1 MKRNN
6 RQSGITMVEILIVT
20 GIIVLLFTISTI
32 SLLNIR
38 VSSSTSASTN
48 VLISDIKAQ
57 QIKALAG
64 DTEGRG
70 VPDNYGVKIQ
80 SNKYTLFHGISY
92 SASENTNFDVP
103 VETGYQLSTTFPD
116 ATILFVPKSGEIEN
130 FTSGQNSVT
139 LTNTSTGRTK
149 TIQFNKYGTIISSN

>member
-1 MKRNN
+1 MKRSNT
-6 RQSGITMVEILIVT
+6 QSGITMVEILIVT

-38 VSSSTSASTN
+38 VSSSSSASTD

-80 SNKYTLFHGISY
+80 NDKYTLFHGLIY
-92 SASENTNFDVP
+92 SASDNTNFDVP
-103 VETGYQLSTTFPD
+103 VETGYQLSTTFPNT
-116 ATILFVPKSGEIEN
+116 TILFASKSGEIAN
-130 FTSGQNSVT
+130 FVSGQDSIT

-149 TIQFNKYGTIISSN
+149 TIQLNKYGTIISSN

>member
-6 RQSGITMVEILIVT
+6 TQSGITMVEILIVT

-38 VSSSTSASTN
+38 VSSSSSASTD

-70 VPDNYGVKIQ
+70 TPDNYGVKIQ
-80 SNKYTLFHGISY
+80 NNIYTLFHGTSY
-92 SASENTNFDVP
+92 SASDNTNFDVP
-103 VETGYQLSTTFPD
+103 VESGYQLSTTFPNT
-116 ATILFVPKSGEIEN
+116 TILFSSKSGEIAN
-130 FTSGQNSVT
+130 FVPGQNSVT

-149 TIQFNKYGTIISSN
+149 TIQLNKYGTIISSN